1 LRTRPF
7 GYQQPQTHAEETPH
21 FPLHLTT
28 TLPGKNKTTHKNSS
42 FITSENL
49 LRRIISVSNISF
61 TFDFFFAEFVDVL
74 NPVMGIDIVVDKLE
88 SEMNG
93 PNMWHFV
100 YVLKSIL
107 FDRGQK
113 AEEILLVE
121 VSKRETPH
129 IVTLALHL
137 TA

>member
-1 LRTRPF
+1 M
-7 GYQQPQTHAEETPH
+7 
-21 FPLHLTT
+21 TT

-129 IVTLALHL
+129 IVTLALNL